1 MNGSTLSRS
10 HYKSACDNYQFT
22 HNNKKGDARSLRT
35 FSVHTNTELQFNKW
49 QIQFIFKVKNLLAL
63 SAYSVISGIAQPA
76 ITAEYTELPRIHF
89 KLEFGQ

>member
-10 HYKSACDNYQFT
+10 CYKPARDNYQFT
-22 HNNKKGDARSLRT
+22 HNNKKGNARSLRT
-35 FSVHTNTELQFNKW
+35 FSVHTNTELHFNKR

-63 SAYSVISGIAQPA
+63 SAYSVVSGTAQPG
-76 ITAEYTELPRIHF
+76 ITAEYTEVLRIHF